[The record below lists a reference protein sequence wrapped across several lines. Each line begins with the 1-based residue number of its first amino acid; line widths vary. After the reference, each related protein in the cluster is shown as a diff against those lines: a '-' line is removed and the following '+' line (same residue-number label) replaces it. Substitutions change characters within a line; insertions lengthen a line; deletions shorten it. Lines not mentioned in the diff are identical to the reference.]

1 LTFSNYYSIFSNNVS
16 NIISIIGEYPMNAI
30 NYRKHTRLGVEMVR
44 KLSEDG
50 KRIFTIQ
57 DARESAASC
66 GIADSYVLE
75 SLHHLSNT
83 GWIVRLKR
91 GLYVISSSFPGM
103 TSIHEF
109 EVAMALVNP
118 AVVSHWSAMHF
129 HGMTEQVP
137 LRVYVS
143 TTQAIV
149 VSRSVKRLG
158 RNQRSSS
165 REINGVMYEFVRIKP
180 ERFFGAK
187 DYWVGEAKVT
197 ITDPERTLI
206 DGLLAPKYFGD
217 WAEVYSA
224 FESQFSKLD
233 LNKIVAYSLRL
244 NATVVKRLGWILER
258 VGAKDSILQ
267 RLESVPI
274 KGYRTLDPSGPR
286 KGHCNKRWMIQENLP
301 GRVSS

>member
-1 LTFSNYYSIFSNNVS
+1 
-16 NIISIIGEYPMNAI
+16 MNARK
-30 NYRKHTRLGVEMVR
+30 NQKHTRLGVEMVR

-50 KRIFTIQ
+50 KRIFTIS
-57 DARESAASC
+57 DARKAASFC
-66 GIADSYVLE
+66 GIADSYMLE

-103 TSIHEF
+103 TPIHEF
-109 EVAMALVNP
+109 EVAMALVHP
-118 AVVSHWSAMHF
+118 AAISHWSAMHF

-137 LRVYVS
+137 QRVYVT

-149 VSRSVKRLG
+149 MPKSTKRRG
-158 RNQRSSS
+158 ENQRSYS
-165 REINGVMYEFVRIKP
+165 REINGIRYDFIRIKP
-180 ERFFGAK
+180 ERFFGAE

-206 DGLLAPKYFGD
+206 DGLIVPKYFGD
-217 WAEVYSA
+217 WSEVYSA
-224 FESQFSKLD
+224 FESYFSKLD
-233 LNKIVAYSLRL
+233 LNKMVDYSLRL
-244 NATVVKRLGWILER
+244 DIAVVKRLGWVLER
-258 VGAKDSILQ
+258 LGAENSILQ
-267 RLESVPI
+267 RLEAVSI

-301 GRVSS
+301 GKLIR